1 MQVNFRYSD
10 TNFISYLIT
19 LGYKYNNI
27 EITKDKGNK
36 IKVFVHFIGEKEE
49 LIKLHNNFINDN
61 ANINVLSFSKNRKQI
76 SKTIREEIEKYES
89 TQRAR
94 GRNTEELRS
103 TTASKHWYKLF
114 LKTLLGII
122 RS

>member
-27 EITKDKGNK
+27 EITKDKHDK
-36 IKVFVHFIGEKEE
+36 IKVFVHFMGEKDE
-49 LIKLHNNFINDN
+49 LINLYNNFINDN

-76 SKTIREEIEKYES
+76 SKTIREEISKYEA
-89 TQRAR
+89 TQHEKNVVT
-94 GRNTEELRS
+94 GNN
-103 TTASKHWYKLF
+103 
-114 LKTLLGII
+114 
-122 RS
+122 

>member
-27 EITKDKGNK
+27 EITKDKDYG
-36 IKVFVHFIGEKEE
+36 IKVFIHFIGEKEE
-49 LIKLHNNFINDN
+49 LINLYNNFINDN

-76 SKTIREEIEKYES
+76 SKIIRAEIAKYEA
-89 TQRAR
+89 TQPEKN
-94 GRNTEELRS
+94 GVTSNN
-103 TTASKHWYKLF
+103 
-114 LKTLLGII
+114 
-122 RS
+122 